1 MFLKKFENFDNN
13 FCVYAFLNPS
23 KPGEYKYDDYE
34 FEFEPIYI
42 GKGRSNRPKNHLY
55 KFKNGKTYFYKKL
68 INLVGSG
75 HDPLWIIVKNNL
87 TEKEAFDEEV
97 KLPRTEI
104 VKLMTEAKESV
115 MTVKFHRKVD
125 EDHVKAVLK
134 KINSK
139 EKLNDDKFLKNLS
152 KELI

>member
-1 MFLKKFENFDNN
+1 MSRDIL
-13 FCVYAFLNPS
+13 VYEMNSS
-23 KPGEYKYDDYE
+23 K
-34 FEFEPIYI
+34 
-42 GKGRSNRPKNHLY
+42 
-55 KFKNGKTYFYKKL
+55 
-68 INLVGSG
+68 
-75 HDPLWIIVKNNL
+75 
-87 TEKEAFDEEV
+87 AFDEEV

>member
-1 MFLKKFENFDNN
+1 MRRDIL
-13 FCVYAFLNPS
+13 VYEMNSS
-23 KPGEYKYDDYE
+23 K
-34 FEFEPIYI
+34 
-42 GKGRSNRPKNHLY
+42 
-55 KFKNGKTYFYKKL
+55 
-68 INLVGSG
+68 
-75 HDPLWIIVKNNL
+75 
-87 TEKEAFDEEV
+87 AFDEEV